1 LRPGREQDAHPAAKH
16 VLQRLC
22 PLAGEALAEQIVR
35 LFVAAYFCLIT
46 LFPRLLLEATEGSV
60 SFLIHHP
67 LPLLSMEGG
76 GI

>member
-1 LRPGREQDAHPAAKH
+1 M
-16 VLQRLC
+16 
-22 PLAGEALAEQIVR
+22 AGEALAEQIVR